1 MGQQPILKK
10 NRIQI
15 VLILKKKQ
23 TPLSKIELAAILK
36 VNHNKDQKQR
46 KTYFEK
52 EIEGLLFDGRVGFR
66 QSIIISEIHQ
76 LNKD

>member
-1 MGQQPILKK
+1 MRQQPIYKK
-10 NRIQI
+10 NRVQML
-15 VLILKKKQ
+15 LILKKSQ
-23 TPLSKIELAAILK
+23 TPLRKIELAAILK

-66 QSIIISEIHQ
+66 QSIIISEMHK

>member
-1 MGQQPILKK
+1 MNWSLKKLMGQHPILKK

-36 VNHNKDQKQR
+36 VNHNKDQK
-46 KTYFEK
+46 
-52 EIEGLLFDGRVGFR
+52 
-66 QSIIISEIHQ
+66 
-76 LNKD
+76 

>member
-1 MGQQPILKK
+1 MRQPPILKK
-10 NRIQI
+10 NRVQI

-36 VNHNKDQKQR
+36 VNFSKVQKWR